1 MSDIPLEDETRSV
14 EEIITAAKNV
24 INSWSPQFTADE
36 VLAVA
41 NELDAARAKLTA
53 IAGLEDVLVPDSE
66 DGRGSYDRMLDY
78 DEVQAIL
85 NENRMTN
92 D

>member
-1 MSDIPLEDETRSV
+1 MTDKTADEIVAEAMS
-14 EEIITAAKNV
+14 V
-24 INSWSPQFTADE
+24 INRDAPQFTADE

-53 IAGLEDVLVPDSE
+53 IAGLNDVLVPDSD

-78 DEVQAIL
+78 DEVHNIL
-85 NENRMTN
+85 NS
-92 D
+92 